1 MKRKFS
7 KKPLYV
13 DSKGFIYPATYD
25 PRSIPEAASAM
36 ARLNE
41 IASGTV
47 EARTSTL
54 TWDEVTWVV
63 RRLFDAKK
71 AAAQGASFLRL
82 PNLKLLKV
90 DYETISEAQSII
102 ESHDLK
108 PRDAI
113 HAATALTND
122 IHRILS
128 FDHDFDGI
136 PSLTRIIP

>member
-13 DSKGFIYPATYD
+13 DSNVFIYHAIYD
-25 PRSIPEAASAM
+25 PRSIAEASAM

-90 DYETISEAQSII
+90 DYETISEAQSIV
-102 ESHDLK
+102 ESYDLK

-113 HAATALTND
+113 HAATALRKD

>member
-1 MKRKFS
+1 LKRKFS

-13 DSKGFIYPATYD
+13 DSNIFIYPAIYD
-25 PRSIPEAASAM
+25 PLSIPEAATAT
-36 ARLNE
+36 ARLRE
-41 IASGTV
+41 IASGAI
-47 EARTSTL
+47 EACTSTL

-63 RRLFDAKK
+63 RRLFDPGR

-90 DYETISEAQSII
+90 DGETISEAQSIV

-113 HAATALTND
+113 HAATALTNG

-128 FDHDFDGI
+128 FDHDFDAI
-136 PSLTRIIP
+136 PSLTRITP